1 MEEVL
6 IKNGNVLLFENNDV
20 VIKKINVFIKNG
32 KIEKIFL
39 DDEKSKIYEEYNI
52 SVSEGKDNNL
62 KNLSRELLNI
72 FEIIEKENNE

>member
-32 KIEKIFL
+32 K
-39 DDEKSKIYEEYNI
+39 
-52 SVSEGKDNNL
+52 L
-62 KNLSRELLNI
+62 KKFFRWW
-72 FEIIEKENNE
+72 KK

>member
-39 DDEKSKIYEEYNI
+39 DDEKSKNI
-52 SVSEGKDNNL
+52 ILVFL
-62 KNLSRELLNI
+62 KEK
-72 FEIIEKENNE
+72 III